1 MKAKS
6 ASNQKRP
13 RSGSTAGRGSHKDIS
28 IKPQNITP
36 EWEQKNLGHL
46 SRGAV
51 FELARNYARGNDIEP
66 ARCAFTKAATLCP
79 CSRGLIRPPCKCKDF
94 RRAAA
99 KTPPD
104 IFNEAMHNCKCI
116 VSKRFQKCDDAIH
129 ISSLNYLAALSLVG
143 NDFCRAAS
151 EASWLLEISPRK
163 LEGYLRLAQVAIKQ
177 KDFRFAWQIY
187 TAAMNMAQANNLQ
200 DDHNYA
206 NLVKMRE
213 PLNVKFSKLDPI
225 TILPYELLLNIV
237 EQLSVGDWQNLL
249 QASKEWHR
257 WMTTCRR
264 LWSSVAFKGHEVAS
278 KLAIT
283 KLMKYS
289 GNVLKRLYIRR
300 PIMIDAAYLDLL
312 RESST
317 SLKDL
322 CIDVKEFKKD
332 WLTPGLESA
341 FSFDHLILSAR
352 YLHDLTDFEALMAI
366 ATNAKAFSVSL
377 YGYNET
383 PQRPL
388 TFPLFH
394 ELQDLTLNFSLKHRM
409 CLNMLARNAPQL
421 RRLWLNKIRLYCEPV
436 TAESVQVNPREYFP
450 HLECLI
456 IDEVDMENI
465 NPFDFFKYS
474 FPRLKIFRFRNVS
487 CRSQMMS
494 TIANSLSH
502 FCTLSPVPDHSFM
515 QTRDIGVLSI
525 DLLERPQDPAARCL
539 EAALDSGI
547 VECASVE
554 MGLWRGRNLGMSAYK
569 KTALWGSKGV
579 RVLVLTFPPE
589 QYVHSRV
596 TLESWDEGLIPFLE
610 SFPNLKS
617 VVIHESSPFA
627 RQSRNKAA
635 IVEAIIGLCSTVQ
648 TVYDVET
655 TGSERTF
662 LYELAARNGRRIIS
676 YQDFDSLEHP
686 PNVFSEPK
694 RQLPSGSRD
703 PTLSFPIS
711 TMPDQPCVFW

>member
-6 ASNQKRP
+6 ASNQKHP
-13 RSGSTAGRGSHKDIS
+13 RSGSTAGRASHKDIS
-28 IKPQNITP
+28 IKPQNITLTP

-129 ISSLNYLAALSLVG
+129 IGSLNYLAALSLVG
-143 NDFCRAAS
+143 DDFCRAAF

-237 EQLSVGDWQNLL
+237 EQLSIGDWQ
-249 QASKEWHR
+249 
-257 WMTTCRR
+257 
-264 LWSSVAFKGHEVAS
+264 
-278 KLAIT
+278 
-283 KLMKYS
+283 
-289 GNVLKRLYIRR
+289 

-312 RESST
+312 RGSST

-341 FSFDHLILSAR
+341 FSFDHLILSAK

-409 CLNMLARNAPQL
+409 CL
-421 RRLWLNKIRLYCEPV
+421 RL
-436 TAESVQVNPREYFP
+436 
-450 HLECLI
+450 
-456 IDEVDMENI
+456 
-465 NPFDFFKYS
+465 
-474 FPRLKIFRFRNVS
+474 
-487 CRSQMMS
+487 
-494 TIANSLSH
+494 
-502 FCTLSPVPDHSFM
+502 
-515 QTRDIGVLSI
+515 
-525 DLLERPQDPAARCL
+525 
-539 EAALDSGI
+539 
-547 VECASVE
+547 
-554 MGLWRGRNLGMSAYK
+554 
-569 KTALWGSKGV
+569 
-579 RVLVLTFPPE
+579 
-589 QYVHSRV
+589 
-596 TLESWDEGLIPFLE
+596 
-610 SFPNLKS
+610 
-617 VVIHESSPFA
+617 
-627 RQSRNKAA
+627 
-635 IVEAIIGLCSTVQ
+635 
-648 TVYDVET
+648 
-655 TGSERTF
+655 
-662 LYELAARNGRRIIS
+662 
-676 YQDFDSLEHP
+676 HP
-686 PNVFSEPK
+686 
-694 RQLPSGSRD
+694 
-703 PTLSFPIS
+703 
-711 TMPDQPCVFW
+711 